1 MEVRECKE
9 EEDERERAGARLSG
23 TYTVIPRAD
32 FTPNVQPPEL

>member
-1 MEVRECKE
+1 MEVRQCKE
-9 EEDERERAGARLSG
+9 KGHERAGARVSG